1 MTNSS
6 ATNTTDTNP
15 GDTNP
20 GDTKPGEPAPSI
32 ELVNRAG
39 LSAVALETTLLL
51 HGVPRAD
58 ALALC
63 EELASI
69 VSAQGA
75 RPAYVGVFQGRPTVG
90 LNAQELSELL
100 RTSDVLKANTANLGV
115 LMHRKSHA
123 ATTVSTTMELASR
136 AGVRVFATGGLGGV
150 HRGYAQHPDISV
162 DLAAFTRFPIAV
174 VASGVKSILDV
185 VATREAL
192 ETLGVPVIG
201 FRTDRFPAFYR
212 RETDAGAA
220 CGVDARFDDAA
231 ELARFVR
238 TELAR
243 TARGVLIVNPIPE
256 EAELSGPDWNRWLSE
271 ASKRAEAAGVTGRG
285 VTPFILGALHEVSDR
300 ATLRANIALIRSN
313 CELAG
318 RIARAMR

>member
-1 MTNSS
+1 MKNPS
-6 ATNTTDTNP
+6 ANNP
-15 GDTNP
+15 SQANP
-20 GDTKPGEPAPSI
+20 SEPRPSL

-39 LSAVALETTLLL
+39 PGAVALETTLLL

-58 ALALC
+58 APALC

-75 RPAYVGVFQGRPTVG
+75 RPAYVGVYRGTPTVG
-90 LNAQELSELL
+90 LTAPEISELL
-100 RTSDVLKANTANLGV
+100 RAGDVPKANTANLGV

-162 DLAAFTRFPIAV
+162 DLAAFTRFPVAV

-185 VATREAL
+185 TATREAL
-192 ETLGVPVIG
+192 ETLGVPVVG

-212 RETDAGAA
+212 RESDAGAA

-231 ELARFVR
+231 ELAGFVR

-256 EAELSGPDWNRWLSE
+256 ASELSRSDWDRWLDE
-271 ASKRAEAAGVTGRG
+271 ATQRAEAAGVTGRG
-285 VTPFILGALHEVSDR
+285 VTPFILGALHEVSGR

-318 RIARAMR
+318 RVARSMR